1 MSYVFDSNILIYQ
14 LSATLSAQGEEL
26 LRTGLLHGG
35 AYSMI
40 SRIEIMGYPQSPE
53 ELTKADQL
61 LRGLR
66 EIPLN
71 DSVAAL
77 AINIRQHR
85 KVKIPDAIVAATA
98 IHLVLP
104 LVSRNIRDFS
114 NIEGLSVIN
123 PFEDARSD

>member
-14 LSATLSAQGEEL
+14 LSDTLSAHGAEL
-26 LRTGLLHGG
+26 LRTGLLHRG
-35 AYSMI
+35 AYSVI

-53 ELTKADQL
+53 ELAKADQL

-71 DSVAAL
+71 DTVTGL

-85 KVKIPDAIVAATA
+85 KAKSLTQSS
-98 IHLVLP
+98 LP
-104 LVSRNIRDFS
+104 L
-114 NIEGLSVIN
+114 
-123 PFEDARSD
+123 PFTWFCVWCPAILGIFLI